1 MVYREGGDVD
11 AWIDANPG
19 EEGGGGLTHRAIVAS
34 ATIYRGSAV
43 STVAAFPKESDARGT
58 FVRQPSAFRDRISA
72 DGSSGFPAEAG
83 RYHLYVSLACPWA
96 HRTIIVRML
105 KGLED
110 TISLSVVDPLRD
122 ARGWRFGPD
131 FPDPLDH
138 GWDHL
143 AEAYAATDPSFAGR
157 VTVPTLWDTRTGRVV
172 NNESA
177 DILEMLNG
185 EFDAFATRPDLDLY
199 PEALRGEI
207 DALNAWVY
215 DDINNGV
222 YKSGF
227 AATQDA
233 YEAAVLPLFA
243 ALERAD
249 ARLATRRYLFGA
261 APTLADWRLFTTLV
275 RFDAVY
281 VGHFK
286 CNLRR
291 IADFAHLS
299 GYLRDLYQQPGVAAT
314 VDFDHIKRHY
324 YLTHATI
331 NPTAIVPVGPVL
343 DLDAAHGRELVG
355 A

>member
-1 MVYREGGDVD
+1 M
-11 AWIDANPG
+11 
-19 EEGGGGLTHRAIVAS
+19 
-34 ATIYRGSAV
+34 
-43 STVAAFPKESDARGT
+43 STAAPFPKESDAKGS
-58 FVRQPSAFRDRISA
+58 FVRQESAFRDRVTA

-96 HRTIIVRML
+96 HRTLIVRKL

-110 TISLSVVDPLRD
+110 AISLSVVDPLRD
-122 ARGWRFGPD
+122 ELGWRFGPD

-138 GWDHL
+138 GWTHL
-143 AEAYAATDPSFAGR
+143 SQAYAATDPDFAGR

-177 DILEMLNG
+177 DILVMLN
-185 EFDAFATRPDLDLY
+185 EEWNAFATHPDVDLY
-199 PEALRGEI
+199 PEALRPEI
-207 DALNAWVY
+207 DELNAWVY

-227 AATQDA
+227 ASSQEA
-233 YEAAVLPLFA
+233 YEAAVHPLFA

-249 ARLATRRYLFGA
+249 ERLATRRYLFGA
-261 APTLADWRLFTTLV
+261 EPTLADWRLFTTLV

-286 CNLRR
+286 CNLKR
-291 IADFAHLS
+291 IVDFPNLS
-299 GYLRDLYQQPGVAAT
+299 GYLRDLHQQPGIAET

-324 YLTHATI
+324 YLTHGSI
-331 NPTAIVPVGPVL
+331 NPTGIVPAGPIL
-343 DLDAAHGRELVG
+343 DLDAPHGREGVG

>member
-1 MVYREGGDVD
+1 M
-11 AWIDANPG
+11 
-19 EEGGGGLTHRAIVAS
+19 
-34 ATIYRGSAV
+34 
-43 STVAAFPKESDARGT
+43 STAAPFPKESDAQGA
-58 FVRQPSAFRDRISA
+58 FVRQESAFRDRVTA

-96 HRTIIVRML
+96 HRTIIVRKL

-110 TISLSVVDPLRD
+110 AISLSVVDPLRD
-122 ARGWRFGPD
+122 ERGWRFGPD
-131 FPDPLDH
+131 FPDPLGH
-138 GWDHL
+138 GWDYL
-143 AEAYAATDPSFAGR
+143 SRAYAATDPAFAGR
-157 VTVPTLWDTRTGRVV
+157 VTVPTLWDTTSGRVV

-177 DILEMLNG
+177 DILVMLNE
-185 EFDAFATRPDLDLY
+185 EFDDFAGHRELDLY
-199 PEALRGEI
+199 PAGLRPEI

-215 DDINNGV
+215 DDVNNGV

-227 AATQDA
+227 ASGQEA
-233 YEAAVLPLFA
+233 YEAAVHPLFA
-243 ALERAD
+243 ALARAD
-249 ARLATRRYLFGA
+249 ERLATRRYLFGERL
-261 APTLADWRLFTTLV
+261 TLADWRLFTTLV

-299 GYLRDLYQQPGVAAT
+299 GYLRDLYQQPGVAET

-324 YLTHATI
+324 YMTHGSI
-331 NPTAIVPVGPVL
+331 NPTGIVPAGPIL
-343 DLDAAHGRELVG
+343 DLDAPHGREAIG

>member
-1 MVYREGGDVD
+1 M
-11 AWIDANPG
+11 
-19 EEGGGGLTHRAIVAS
+19 S
-34 ATIYRGSAV
+34 ATAP
-43 STVAAFPKESDARGT
+43 FPKESDAQGA
-58 FVRQPSAFRDRISA
+58 FVRQQSAFRDQISA

-96 HRTIIVRML
+96 HRTLIVRKL
-105 KGLED
+105 KGLEEA
-110 TISLSVVDPLRD
+110 ISLSVVDPLRD
-122 ARGWRFGPD
+122 ELGWRFGPD

-138 GWDHL
+138 GWTHL
-143 AEAYAATDPSFAGR
+143 SQAYAATDPGFQGR
-157 VTVPTLWDTRTGRVV
+157 VTVPTLWDTETGRVV

-177 DILEMLNG
+177 DILVMLN
-185 EFDAFATRPDLDLY
+185 DAFAGAGANSLDLY
-199 PEALRGEI
+199 PARLRPEI

-227 AATQDA
+227 AATQEA
-233 YEAAVLPLFA
+233 YEAAVRPLFA

-249 ARLATRRYLFGA
+249 ERLATRRYLFGG

-291 IADFAHLS
+291 IVDFPNLS
-299 GYLRDLYQQPGVAAT
+299 GYLRDLYQQPGIAET

-324 YLTHATI
+324 YLTHGSI
-331 NPTAIVPVGPVL
+331 NPSGIVPVGPIL
-343 DLDAAHGRELVG
+343 DLDAPHERARVG